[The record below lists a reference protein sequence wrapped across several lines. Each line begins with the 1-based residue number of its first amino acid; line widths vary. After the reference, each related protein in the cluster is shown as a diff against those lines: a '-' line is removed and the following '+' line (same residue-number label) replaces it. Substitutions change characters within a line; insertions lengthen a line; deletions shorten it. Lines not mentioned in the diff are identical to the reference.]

1 MGPAGRFEEVE
12 SRIPLLGMFFWSE
25 VVADYEM
32 FDISEVDGVTIVRL
46 RARELDET
54 KIQRLNQELGEAVE
68 EPQRQRLVVDLEA
81 VAFLTSTGIG
91 AMIALQKRLKASGG
105 IVKLCGLHADIR
117 SLFSITQVDRLFD
130 IQANADDAVKS
141 FS

>member
-1 MGPAGRFEEVE
+1 M
-12 SRIPLLGMFFWSE
+12 
-25 VVADYEM
+25 ADYEM

-54 KIQRLNQELGEAVE
+54 KIQRLNRELGEAVE